1 MKTGGI
7 SDEALTTLNA
17 YLDGQLR
24 SDEIERLEQRL
35 QKDAALQTRL
45 DELKRVGALVRQG
58 FGDTRSRSARARR
71 ARPYAVAAALL
82 IGVAL
87 GWALHA
93 GVPLTGRVL
102 TDDAYVMLPA
112 RLAPAVPHAPGK
124 VLVHLDSSDP
134 SRADTALRRIEV
146 LLAESERQGRPMTF
160 ELVVNST
167 GLELLRADASPI
179 SARIGE
185 LKERHREL
193 RLVVCR
199 RTLAGWRREH
209 GAEPR
214 FLPGVVVGPPAID
227 HIIDRMQHGWTYV
240 RI

>member
-1 MKTGGI
+1 MTKIGGI

-45 DELKRVGALVRQG
+45 DELKRVGALVRRG
-58 FGDTRSRSARARR
+58 FGDTRSRSARAPCATLRGGRGPAHRR
-71 ARPYAVAAALL
+71 RHGL
-82 IGVAL
+82 GVARRRC
-87 GWALHA
+87 
-93 GVPLTGRVL
+93 PDGRVL

-134 SRADTALRRIEV
+134 TRADTALRRIEV

-185 LKERHREL
+185 LKERHSEL

-199 RTLAGWRREH
+199 RTLAGWR
-209 GAEPR
+209 
-214 FLPGVVVGPPAID
+214 PPAID